1 MKQVLM
7 FRSSVSVLVC
17 AVQQWS
23 CMMFCVAVVATATLG
38 QHYGIPYINMYLTP
52 LQILDDLYPAHGAHK
67 IFFAGQIGPANF
79 LAILVQQ
86 KNNVCPLG
94 MLELFLN
101 DETVQG
107 NIYLSGLKSGRW
119 ES

>member
-1 MKQVLM
+1 ML
-7 FRSSVSVLVC
+7 LLL
-17 AVQQWS
+17 QQQLS
-23 CMMFCVAVVATATLG
+23 GNTTGSPTLTS
-38 QHYGIPYINMYLTP
+38 PYILYLTP

-67 IFFAGQIGPANF
+67 IILAGQIGPANF
-79 LAILVQQ
+79 LAILVQL
-86 KNNVCPLG
+86 KNNVCPVG

>member
-1 MKQVLM
+1 ML
-7 FRSSVSVLVC
+7 LLL
-17 AVQQWS
+17 QQQLS
-23 CMMFCVAVVATATLG
+23 GNTTGSATLAAPC
-38 QHYGIPYINMYLTP
+38 ILYLTP

-67 IFFAGQIGPANF
+67 IILAGQIGPANF
-79 LAILVQQ
+79 LAILVQL
-86 KNNVCPLG
+86 KNNVCPVG